1 MCCVWWKVECPTLE
15 IRIGEL
21 IPKRKRQHVGCE
33 EQSQVKDQ
41 PVLAGV
47 LKAARHD
54 QRDHVDDDIEG
65 RRREVHAENDQCESR
80 MGFSRCVESTAEKF
94 NDDDNKDNDEKDIGD
109 IANCSNEFL
118 G

>member
-1 MCCVWWKVECPTLE
+1 MRAIWRKIKRPTLE
-15 IRIGEL
+15 IGVGKL
-21 IPKRKRQHVGCE
+21 IPKRERQHVGCE

-94 NDDDNKDNDEKDIGD
+94 NDDDNKDDDEKDIGD
-109 IANCSNEFL
+109 IANYSNEFL